1 MVVLPEP
8 RNPAKRIVGI
18 GFLLFFDDVSKKL
31 SVDAVVS
38 EDVALRDDELVGRW
52 GGKIAAAVS
61 VADTFP
67 T

>member
-1 MVVLPEP
+1 VVVLPEP
-8 RNPAKRIVGI
+8 RKPAKRIVGI
-18 GFLLFFDDVSKKL
+18 GFLLFFDDVSKF

-38 EDVALRDDELVGRW
+38 EDVALRDDE

-61 VADTFP
+61 VADTPP

>member
-1 MVVLPEP
+1 MPEP
-8 RNPAKRIVGI
+8 RKPAKRIVGI
-18 GFLLFFDDVSKKL
+18 GFLLFFDDVVSKL

-38 EDVALRDDELVGRW
+38 EDVALRDDDELVGRW

-61 VADTFP
+61 AADTPP